1 MANEDDIMSL
11 EDERDQYNSFK
22 PRIGG
27 GEPIDPRKSS
37 VLIGYG
43 NTLIRSTPEGWVGL
57 GGEKVTDAEAREVH
71 EELLRRRKEDWN
83 TQAEET
89 RKEKMPAKPSEK
101 ELAIYDQWKKVEE
114 HARKEIGIDP
124 DEVHRT
130 SKRDYKD
137 SILSKYPLSSR
148 SLIPP
153 KELAKLEEESIK
165 YADSKRDKALA
176 EINHQLSSFVKPAFD
191 KVIAQQETLRKEA
204 AKRALEKT
212 PWKLEDTETGLRQYI
227 RVSPSGDVEIKPTNI
242 PNVKDVTANKRTAQS
257 KILRDVGGVLK
268 ASVDEN
274 GNPVEIDPGTLALIQ
289 QRLEEAELPP
299 VKPKYEEPTGVKK
312 MFGLEKKFK
321 GYAFEGEA
329 VEKQGD
335 YSSAEDVRTAY
346 KTGKISK
353 EEAKKIIQSK
363 GWKVN

>member
-1 MANEDDIMSL
+1 MGLRFNPDSGEMENDGIIDDFSA
-11 EDERDQYNSFK
+11 EDEYNSGSTVDLK
-22 PRIGG
+22 P
-27 GEPIDPRKSS
+27 EPLNIK
-37 VLIGYG
+37 GYG
-43 NTLIRSTPEGWVGL
+43 TKIAVEQPTQRGSYTDEWGDAVSPEYVKDIDETIDKYGYDNIPAEKL
-57 GGEKVTDAEAREVH
+57 GIPE
-71 EELLRRRKEDWN
+71 
-83 TQAEET
+83 
-89 RKEKMPAKPSEK
+89 KPSDEQLTRLERWQKFHEVVKPKIDSEATARAEDAKSAVNRAYYGMLPNSDIALMKPEK
-101 ELAIYDQWKKVEE
+101 HAEISQKAAIAYNQTYQHVYDK
-114 HARKEIGIDP
+114 
-124 DEVHRT
+124 
-130 SKRDYKD
+130 
-137 SILSKYPLSSR
+137 
-148 SLIPP
+148 
-153 KELAKLEEESIK
+153 EESNFRSVFEK
-165 YADSKRDKALA
+165 G
-176 EINHQLSSFVKPAFD
+176 E
-191 KVIAQQETLRKEA
+191 AQQETLRKEA

-353 EEAKKIIQSK
+353 EDARKIIQSK